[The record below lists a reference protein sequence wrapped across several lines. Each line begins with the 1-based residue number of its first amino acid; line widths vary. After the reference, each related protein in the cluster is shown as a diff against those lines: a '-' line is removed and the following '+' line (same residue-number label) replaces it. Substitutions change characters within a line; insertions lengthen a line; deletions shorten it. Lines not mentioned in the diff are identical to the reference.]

1 MKDYNQ
7 FVTAV
12 NKIFD
17 YLEKMKAGWNNQ
29 DNYNYIESIE
39 EYKQEVIRTSELL
52 KTQAPVAVAPAETQA
67 PAQVHEPEALEALG
81 ND

>member
-7 FVTAV
+7 YVTAV

-29 DNYNYIESIE
+29 DNLNYIESIE
-39 EYKQEVIRTSELL
+39 EYKQDAI
-52 KTQAPVAVAPAETQA
+52 KTADLIKSPPTVQTEQAVET
-67 PAQVHEPEALEALG
+67 LEALG